1 MHLVNPG
8 GGMVAGAH
16 DGTLICVPLRNVARA
31 SALICMLKNTRKKAV
46 TTRLQLFFRQLRHQ
60 VGEGV
65 EELWQRVEARFS
77 GESSES
83 HDKDQQRP

>member
-1 MHLVNPG
+1 
-8 GGMVAGAH
+8 
-16 DGTLICVPLRNVARA
+16 
-31 SALICMLKNTRKKAV
+31 MLKDPRKKAV